1 MKPKLRIT
9 LNAPFTLIFSLLCCI
24 ATILCVISDDL
35 RRLLFSTHAAPLT
48 DPLMYVRLFTHVLGH
63 SGFPHLI
70 GNLTL
75 ILLLGPALEKKY
87 GIPSLLLVV
96 LATAL
101 ITGFIAKESVVST
114 LQILLGGAALSS
126 LFTVRSC
133 LSFLVFTLLYTPC
146 VVAVSAVRRELGSGL
161 RALGVVI
168 AQTAVAWIVAFAVY
182 QLLGLWL

>member
-1 MKPKLRIT
+1 MWEKAKDFLQRAFTVIFVATLLIWFLQTFDAKLNVVT
-9 LNAPFTLIFSLLCCI
+9 DSAKSLLAMIGTAI
-24 ATILCVISDDL
+24 A
-35 RRLLFSTHAAPLT
+35 
-48 DPLMYVRLFTHVLGH
+48 
-63 SGFPHLI
+63 
-70 GNLTL
+70 
-75 ILLLGPALEKKY
+75 PALKPV
-87 GIPSLLLVV
+87 GFGDWRI
-96 LATAL
+96 ATAL

-146 VVAVSAVRRELGSGL
+146 VAAVSAVRRELGSGL

-182 QLLGLWL
+182 QLLGIWL